1 MSIDPKQLQR
11 PQADPADIFIRGW
24 GRMGVHWGVGKVM
37 AEIQALLYL
46 SPGPLGLAE
55 MSARLKTSRSNIS
68 LNVRALQ
75 DLGVV
80 RKVIVPGDRKDYY
93 TAEPDLD
100 HVVRRLAAAKKKRE
114 LDPALD
120 VISRAIEAAGSA
132 PSATIRDDDGKN
144 RDASVDTERL
154 RQLKD
159 MMEKIGCV
167 FDAFIGS
174 NKTPASTRAAGTRE
188 A

>member
-1 MSIDPKQLQR
+1 
-11 PQADPADIFIRGW
+11 
-24 GRMGVHWGVGKVM
+24 MGVYWGVGKVM

-46 SPGPLGLAE
+46 SSRPLGLDE

-93 TAEPDLD
+93 AAEADLEK
-100 HVVRRLAAAKKKRE
+100 VARGLAALKKKRE

-120 VISRAIEAAGSA
+120 VVSRTIEAASA
-132 PSATIRDDDGKN
+132 MAPENDRRSDDG
-144 RDASVDTERL
+144 DGLVDTERL
-154 RQLKD
+154 HQLKD
-159 MMEKIGCV
+159 LMEKIGDV
-167 FDAFIGS
+167 FETFIENKIAGGGS
-174 NKTPASTRAAGTRE
+174 RTAAKT
-188 A
+188 